1 MTLRRFT
8 LAPPALA
15 VSALLLLAAACSKPA
30 EKPPEAAAPA
40 PAVATPAPVETAPAP
55 VEAAPAPVET
65 AVVPAPVE
73 VAATNPA
80 PAPTPAPAP
89 AKPAA
94 PADEVVILETA
105 DGSITIDLHED
116 KAPLHAANFKRLV
129 KSGYY
134 VGSPFHRVIEGFMAQ
149 GGGKWGP
156 DGQPTDAGGTVKA
169 EIVAGLSHHRGT
181 VAGARLPDQ
190 VNPQRESS
198 GSQFYI
204 CYGDTPWLDGQYS
217 IFGEVISGMDV
228 VDKITKGPQERNG
241 SVDPAKAT
249 VITKARLAPKK

>member
-1 MTLRRFT
+1 MTLRRLPAST
-8 LAPPALA
+8 LLPLPLL
-15 VSALLLLAAACSKPA
+15 ALLALAACSKPA
-30 EKPPEAAAPA
+30 EKPAETAAPA
-40 PAVATPAPVETAPAP
+40 PVITEAPAP
-55 VEAAPAPVET
+55 VEAAPPPVEIAPAPVEP
-65 AVVPAPVE
+65 APAPVE
-73 VAATNPA
+73 VAPA
-80 PAPTPAPAP
+80 PVVAAAPAKAAP

-105 DGSITIDLHED
+105 DGSITIDLFED
-116 KAPLHAANFKRLV
+116 KAPLHAANFKKLV

-169 EIVAGLSHHRGT
+169 EIVPGLSHHRGT

-217 IFGEVISGMDV
+217 IFGEVLSGMDV
-228 VDKITKGPQERNG
+228 VDKITKGPQQANG